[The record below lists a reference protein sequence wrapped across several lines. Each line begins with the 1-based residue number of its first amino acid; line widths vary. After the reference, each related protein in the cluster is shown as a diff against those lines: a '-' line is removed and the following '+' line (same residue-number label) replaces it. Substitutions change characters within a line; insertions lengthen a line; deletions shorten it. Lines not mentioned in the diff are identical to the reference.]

1 MGLFANEYFGI
12 RDGNICL
19 MFKVIMGNSG
29 SLISPTP
36 FHSAL
41 SSATTSITKWKHSL
55 C

>member
-19 MFKVIMGNSG
+19 MFKVIMGNSR

-36 FHSAL
+36 FHNAL
-41 SSATTSITKWKHSL
+41 SSAITSITKWKHSL